1 MGWMWIFCNFVKSQ
15 TSPFIVRQLP
25 TMRTLLFSALLL
37 LFAGNLVAQNYIQNS
52 LPVQQTQAMADCYT
66 RNLDNGNAALRRGEA
81 REALRLFND
90 AKNCPD
96 AQNNARR
103 QAELDT
109 RITRCEAQLGI
120 KKISANEINAIAQST
135 KSNRKRAFSNELP
148 STRRNYTANQNF
160 LKDTLED
167 CFDRMVDEADR
178 AYNLKFWED
187 AAALYRAAKNCA
199 DADQNQ
205 RQQMSEKITD
215 CRNAAENELF
225 AKQQEAERQARH
237 AIAANL
243 ADDAQELLHNVDRS
257 LAFRLADFANQYIA
271 PDDNPDCVQAMFDAW
286 YYQATED
293 PKHREDELYHPVF
306 CYELADNLGENTQ
319 VKFKQQKD
327 GSQWL
332 WAFVPKNGDLFAWEM
347 PSMKMV
353 QSYGTGEGNG
363 YIGFDFSPDGE
374 LLFWGNKFFDLRRGT
389 RSFRVDVP
397 SIAPWCF
404 STRGD
409 EFFFENVLEQKIYVL
424 NVKEAFVQ
432 QYNRKGSK
440 TANLLQLPA
449 VPREF
454 VSGVPEGLLAMQYW
468 EGKFWLGFRNRIE
481 ILSKA
486 APGKPWRRE
495 KIIPFEGVS
504 IPEFVE
510 QKDLRLQLLP
520 KEGLAVLGT
529 NGQSW
534 LVSFADL
541 DDKATVKAFE
551 NLRPLAVSA
560 STQRIATEYTG
571 NYQYYAFWLLDAKA
585 GDTLLRQRIPQYT
598 DFDLMKG
605 SYSPDA
611 RWVAATSFY
620 GNINVWAL
628 QDDATVWA
636 TQLPRLPDGKPIF
649 SPDGSRLFITFADTL
664 AILNTGG
671 TKTPEHYW
679 KNNIQPLRGA
689 SDQWG
694 MVQISPDSAE
704 ARHLVNGRKL
714 RFPLKNEGFGFL
726 YAFDAQ
732 GEKLMAYLSDWN
744 KVEVRSLKT
753 GVMVASKV
761 FEGGT
766 IGELHFLPY
775 SDQLMVVQH
784 TSMGESEISQS
795 SVKVW
800 SPFRATE
807 KSKALRLHEYPVR
820 AMAIDGK
827 GSQAAFSNGS
837 DIRVFDLKNIE
848 NEVLKI
854 RAAPDEYVQAIA
866 FQPNS
871 NLLAAAYSTGKVV
884 FWNFLTGQASLQLQ
898 AVSDKGLIEGY
909 IEITNIGFSHSGTV
923 LQIAVNDGR
932 LLSYALDPSY
942 IRGVAQNEHRQLQAF
957 GVEHI
962 VRYNLESALYYP
974 GNFERLAESGDA
986 PLVRS
991 FFRHFRSQAVESNN
1005 IVQVRDYCER
1015 AFYLYDRLN
1024 ENTKEL
1030 WRTDI
1035 RVMYEDYA
1043 RKLLLRGSINEASAA
1058 ISFIKR
1064 EFDFEPVLLIA
1075 HLTLLRRDF
1084 AKASALYTKHL
1095 LTEDDDIPL
1104 PTTRR
1109 WAFEGVEKDMTQLR
1123 DYELLDSA
1131 QTNCFCGTVNLSGAF
1146 FNFCLEQAVTS
1157 TFLSAADRMRWEIF
1171 EKRDKADNSL
1181 RRAVKTKF
1189 LEEAQLKAKNLV
1201 RQNASSGKAWL
1212 ETTTLELALA
1222 HQSWGV
1228 FEQYSPAAL
1237 PHFEKTVQLLTE
1249 IGPFKKISD
1258 TSRLSLL
1265 TSAHLLWGKHLLGA
1279 GKTAES
1285 IAQFNRGLEAAKS
1298 LFDQVDES
1306 DTSVLRLY
1314 YDQLVGPLYE
1324 KIGSAF
1330 LLEGNTT
1337 DARKAFELANTYY
1350 LTYGLNTLYLANVAV
1365 LENDDIQAFL
1375 DYGGIT
1381 EAYHTAEALFWI
1393 KRLAE
1398 QFPEKRA
1405 QIETFEPRLRSA
1417 LYARNQRLVSEET
1430 NYWFA
1435 KLNAERFAALA
1446 KWDSVIV
1453 WSTAAMESAKR
1464 NAELPKAEDAWKQL
1478 WLDEHINLPYYL
1490 LLGDWEKPAALAEC
1504 IRYVE
1509 EAEAFL
1515 AKQSSSDFY
1524 YANRELLKTNLAH
1537 ALVLRNQA
1545 GDRDRAIELYK
1556 KFIELYADTRG
1567 YDNSDLLQKDI
1578 RDLQR
1583 AGAPWP
1589 ALPELE
1595 TTLNE

>member
-1 MGWMWIFCNFVKSQ
+1 
-15 TSPFIVRQLP
+15 
-25 TMRTLLFSALLL
+25 MRTLAIFSLTL
-37 LFAGNLVAQNYIQNS
+37 LFAETLSAQNYIQNAP
-52 LPVQQTQAMADCYT
+52 PVQQTQSVLDCYT
-66 RNLDNGNAALRRGEA
+66 RHLDNGNAALRRGEA
-81 REALRLFND
+81 REALRLFNE

-103 QAELDT
+103 QAELET
-109 RITRCEAQLGI
+109 RITRCEAQLGV
-120 KKISANEINAIAQST
+120 KKIPANEINAIVQSNT
-135 KSNRKRAFSNELP
+135 IKRKRAFSNELP
-148 STRRNYTANQNF
+148 SSRRNYAANQKF
-160 LKDTLED
+160 LKDTLDD
-167 CFDRMVDEADR
+167 CFGRMVDEADR

-187 AAALYRAAKNCA
+187 AAALYRAAKNCT

-205 RQQMSEKITD
+205 RQQMSEKITT

-243 ADDAQELLHNVDRS
+243 ADDAQELLRSNDRS

-286 YYQATED
+286 YYQASED

-363 YIGFDFSPDGE
+363 YLGFDFSPEGE
-374 LLFWGNKFFDLRRGT
+374 LLFWGKKFFDLRRGT

-409 EFFFENVLEQKIYVL
+409 EFFFENVLEHKIYVL
-424 NVKEAFVQ
+424 NVREAFTQQ

-440 TANLLQLPA
+440 TPNLIQSPA

-454 VSGVPEGLLAMQYW
+454 VSGVPEGLLAIQYW
-468 EGKFWLGFRNRIE
+468 EGKFWLGFRDRIE

-495 KIIPFEGVS
+495 KTIVFEGAS
-504 IPEFVE
+504 IPDFVE
-510 QKDLRLQLLP
+510 QKELRLQLIP

-534 LVSFADL
+534 LVSFDDL
-541 DDKATVKAFE
+541 SDSAKVRAFE

-560 STQRIATEYTG
+560 STQRIAAEYTG
-571 NYQYYAFWLLDAKA
+571 NYQYNAFWLLDANT
-585 GDTLLRQRIPQYT
+585 GDTLLRQRIPQFT

-605 SYSPDA
+605 SYSPDT

-628 QDDATVWA
+628 QDNATVWT

-649 SPDGSRLFITFADTL
+649 NPDGSRIFVPFDDSL
-664 AILNTGG
+664 AILNTSA
-671 TKTPEHYW
+671 TDRPEQYW
-679 KNNIQPLRGA
+679 KSSTQPLRGA

-704 ARHLVNGRKL
+704 ARQLITGRKL
-714 RFPLKNEGFGFL
+714 RFPLKNEGFAFL
-726 YAFDAQ
+726 YAFDAK

-744 KVEVRSLKT
+744 KVEVRDLRT
-753 GVMVASKV
+753 GAKVASKV

-766 IGELHFLPY
+766 IGELHFLPG
-775 SDQLMVVQH
+775 SDHLLVVQH

-800 SPFRATE
+800 SPYRATE

-837 DIRVFDLKNIE
+837 DIRVFDLNNIE

-854 RAAPDEYVQAIA
+854 RAAPEEYVQAIA

-884 FWNFLTGQASLQLQ
+884 FWNFLTGQAALQLQ

-909 IEITNIGFSHSGTV
+909 IEIANIGFSQGGTV

-942 IRGVAQNEHRQLQAF
+942 IRGVAQNENRQLQVF
-957 GVEHI
+957 GEEHI
-962 VRYNLESALYYP
+962 VRYNLEAALYYP

-991 FFRHFRSQAVESNN
+991 FFRHFRGQAVESNN
-1005 IVQVRDYCER
+1005 IVQVRDYCDR
-1015 AFYLYDRLN
+1015 AFYLYERLN
-1024 ENTKEL
+1024 ENTKVL
-1030 WRTDI
+1030 WRDDM
-1035 RVMYEDYA
+1035 RLMYEDYA
-1043 RKLLLRGSINEASAA
+1043 RKLLLRGSITEAAVV
-1058 ISFIKR
+1058 ITFIKR
-1064 EFDFEPVLLIA
+1064 EFDFEPVLLSA
-1075 HLTLLRRDF
+1075 HLALLRRDF

-1095 LTEDDDIPL
+1095 LTEEDNIPL
-1104 PTTRR
+1104 PPNRR
-1109 WAFEGVEKDMTQLR
+1109 WSFEGVEKDMTQLR
-1123 DYELLDSA
+1123 DYELLDSV

-1146 FNFCLEQAVTS
+1146 FNFCPKKTPTTA
-1157 TFLSAADRMRWEIF
+1157 FLSPADRTRWEIF
-1171 EKRDKADNSL
+1171 EKRDKASNSL
-1181 RRAVKTKF
+1181 RHAVKTKL
-1189 LEEAQLKAKNLV
+1189 LEEAQLKAKSLV
-1201 RQNASSGKAWL
+1201 RQNASPEKAWL

-1222 HQSWGV
+1222 YRTWGV

-1249 IGPFKKISD
+1249 IGTFKKVSD

-1265 TSAHLLWGKHLLGA
+1265 TSTHLIWGKHLLGA

-1285 IAQFNRGLEAAKS
+1285 LVQFNLGLEAAKS
-1298 LFDQVDES
+1298 LFDHVNES
-1306 DTSVLRLY
+1306 DTSLLRIY
-1314 YDQLVGPLYE
+1314 YDNLIGPLYE
-1324 KIGSAF
+1324 KIGTAY
-1330 LLEGNTT
+1330 LLEGNTAE
-1337 DARKAFELANTYY
+1337 ARKALELANTYY
-1350 LTYGLNTLYLANVAV
+1350 LTYGLNSLYLANVAV
-1365 LENDDIQAFL
+1365 LENDETQAFL

-1405 QIETFEPRLRSA
+1405 QIEDFGPRLRSA
-1417 LYARNQRLVSEET
+1417 LYSRNQRLVNEVT

-1435 KLNAERFAALA
+1435 KLNVEHFAAQA

-1453 WSTAAMESAKR
+1453 WSALAMESAKR
-1464 NAELPKAEDAWKQL
+1464 GSEQPKAEEAWKQL

-1504 IRYVE
+1504 IRLVE
-1509 EAEAFL
+1509 SAVDFL
-1515 AKQSSSDFY
+1515 AKQDSSDFY
-1524 YANRELLKTNLAH
+1524 YGNRELLKTNLAH
-1537 ALVLRNQA
+1537 ALVLRNQP
-1545 GDRDRAIELYK
+1545 GDRDRAVELYN
-1556 KFIELYADTRG
+1556 KFLELYADSRG
-1567 YDNSDLLQKDI
+1567 YDNLDLLQKDF

-1589 ALPELE
+1589 ELPALE